1 MLLRK
6 FQTLMLRLGANRALA
21 RARETT
27 SAALAAAPRDARV
40 LVVCHGNIYRSP
52 LVATR
57 LRELLGSGRVITQG
71 GFHAKGDRP
80 SPAPHVVMSATFGVD
95 LRAHR
100 SRVLES
106 GDYAADLIVLMDRR
120 NWVNLKRAGADERKF
135 VWLGALA
142 EGEVEIPD
150 PYGLD
155 ATAAESIIKR
165 LLAAS
170 EALARRLT
178 S

>member
-21 RARETT
+21 RARESTQ
-27 SAALAAAPRDARV
+27 AAIGAAPRDARV

-57 LRELLGSGRVITQG
+57 LRELLGPDRVITQG

-80 SPAPHVVMSATFGVD
+80 SPAPHVAMSATLGVD
-95 LRAHR
+95 LRSHR
-100 SRVLES
+100 SRVLDS
-106 GDYAADLIVLMDRR
+106 ADYAADLIVLMDRR
-120 NWVNLKRAGADERKF
+120 NWVNLRRAGADERKF

-142 EGEVEIPD
+142 EGDVEIPD

-155 ATAAESIIKR
+155 AAAAEAIVKR
-165 LLAAS
+165 LLVAS
-170 EALARRLT
+170 EALAGRLT